1 MITNEWEL
9 KKQIIDIGKRLW
21 MRGYVA
27 ANDGNITVKIN
38 DEEILATPTGV
49 SKGFMT
55 NEMIIKLN
63 IYKDN
68 PQKKY
73 NYKPSSEI
81 KMHLEVYRERKDI
94 QAVIH
99 AHPPYCTSF
108 AVAGIP
114 LNKCI
119 IPEAI
124 VSLGAVSIAP
134 YGTPS
139 TEEVPQS
146 IKSLIKKS
154 DVLLLANHGALTI
167 GADLKN
173 AYFKME
179 TLEHSSQIIFQ
190 AMQLG
195 KVNMLQEEEVKKL
208 MEVREKMNIQ
218 GKIMQCE
225 YNSTAK
231 KGDFDDKLIQNIAD
245 EVLKR
250 LRNSEN
256 K

>member
-1 MITNEWEL
+1 MSENEL
-9 KKQIIDIGKRLW
+9 KRQIIEIGKRLW

-68 PQKKY
+68 PQKKN

-81 KMHLEVYRERKDI
+81 KMHLEVYRKRKDI

-108 AVAGIP
+108 AMAGIP

-134 YGTPS
+134 YATPS

-146 IKSLIKKS
+146 IKALIKKS

-167 GADLKN
+167 GTDLKN

-190 AMQLG
+190 TMQLG
-195 KVNMLQEEEVKKL
+195 KVNMLKKEEVKKL
-208 MEVREKMNIQ
+208 MEVRKKMNIQ

-225 YNSTAK
+225 YTEEKKNSLNSE
-231 KGDFDDKLIQNIAD
+231 LIESITD
-245 EVLKR
+245 EVLRR
-250 LRNSEN
+250 LKKFE

>member
-1 MITNEWEL
+1 MITSENEL
-9 KKQIIDIGKRLW
+9 KRQIIDIGKRLW

-55 NEMIIKLN
+55 TEMIIKLN
-63 IYKDN
+63 IYKDC
-68 PQKKY
+68 QLKK
-73 NYKPSSEI
+73 NNFKPSSEI

-124 VSLGAVSIAP
+124 IFSFKSINGNCPDCA
-134 YGTPS
+134 
-139 TEEVPQS
+139 
-146 IKSLIKKS
+146 
-154 DVLLLANHGALTI
+154 
-167 GADLKN
+167 
-173 AYFKME
+173 
-179 TLEHSSQIIFQ
+179 
-190 AMQLG
+190 
-195 KVNMLQEEEVKKL
+195 
-208 MEVREKMNIQ
+208 
-218 GKIMQCE
+218 
-225 YNSTAK
+225 
-231 KGDFDDKLIQNIAD
+231 
-245 EVLKR
+245 
-250 LRNSEN
+250 
-256 K
+256 